1 MAGDLARS
9 ERRVLG
15 RLRGRVVV
23 EAEVPGEH
31 QVHVPALGA
40 LLEQDVPGVELP
52 PLRAQGDLPALRLG
66 DVREGREAGLAP
78 SPCSDALKA
87 GPKSI
92 PDSVLKQWLRSSE
105 CMRHRFP
112 Q

>member
-1 MAGDLARS
+1 MVRALYKT
-9 ERRVLG
+9 
-15 RLRGRVVV
+15 
-23 EAEVPGEH
+23 PFNGEH
-31 QVHVPALGA
+31 QVHAPALGA

-87 GPKSI
+87 GPKSV

-105 CMRHRFP
+105 CAH
-112 Q
+112 